1 MVLRR
6 LDQGWSFRNGN
17 GRWRSFFF
25 FYQKR
30 EREIFSVIVFFFSS
44 SKILKMQTTTPGLSR
59 AVHYAAQY
67 CNEIISRLFI
77 SYWQQNVIYRK
88 SWHITVCVLVLFWLS
103 NDEMEEE
110 EWLVTTT
117 TGQLNI
123 EKEVHVVY
131 SPVLPTAVTLFSVY
145 KLCTRYNKWSPHWTI
160 CILSLA
166 PCTIHGRLQ
175 GKGEQQDWN

>member
-1 MVLRR
+1 MKLHSALVCLC
-6 LDQGWSFRNGN
+6 LDQRWSFRNGN
-17 GRWRSFFF
+17 ERWTTFFWFFVHERWTIKFHRFRSNFFF
-25 FYQKR
+25 F
-30 EREIFSVIVFFFSS
+30 

-131 SPVLPTAVTLFSVY
+131 SPVLPTAVTLFAVY
-145 KLCTRYNKWSPHWTI
+145 KLCTRYNKWS
-160 CILSLA
+160 S
-166 PCTIHGRLQ
+166 GM
-175 GKGEQQDWN
+175 